1 MKRKLIAIILTLT
14 LLMSLA
20 TLSGV
25 ISAKAIDTSELQEQV
40 MSAKALIYKGYGEQS
55 RKYLADRVQR
65 AEAVV
70 YNDYATEDDVAA
82 ASEALRF
89 AVDSLAQMYAYEQ
102 IALDGIDVWDEAAL
116 SMMTAC
122 SGVPVID
129 AVNKPAEAAF
139 SISVPGSDGSAFFS
153 NETPDINAMHTASPF
168 GKDMTKAD
176 GLKLWVSVDAP
187 ATLTIVL
194 GYLSYDG
201 VSFSTAEDVYVAE
214 TGYIHV
220 PFDCFKGDSIIKDGS
235 LNMLSIRAVGVDS
248 FRFADLNAYNEII
261 EGSTR
266 TAYSETKVVSR
277 NQINNNA
284 YYKIIEPTSGKAI
297 TLGPEVAETAIR
309 WDNTLAIEDSN
320 LKYSLQENRE
330 GDRTQMWQ
338 LSPSPSGNGTFRF
351 INKSSTNTLTI
362 SGSGGS
368 IEAKEP
374 NLNNTLQEWSISI
387 SGGKA
392 TIQVRNVGKLTTAG
406 DTVKATTGSAYK
418 KFELYETVET
428 EYVQSWSDEFD
439 GDELDRNKWSV
450 DDGFWF
456 GGTVS
461 TMHTDDDE
469 QLKVS
474 DGMLNMTVTPDRYGA
489 FEMQGTYMS
498 TSGRFA
504 LSYGKVEIRAKL
516 AYGNGQFPAFWMMP
530 TDMMNMGGGE
540 IDIMEIVVT
549 DDIRENGTQIG
560 TIHWTTDDGYTHW
573 SKVHYMGIYGYGEK
587 YLSDEFHTYGVE
599 MDRDQIRFYFDGMQ
613 YNSLVINSEGKEFA
627 FGDIARYI
635 IINNSTKGD
644 GASIVREAWGLEDKY
659 ETQIDYVRC
668 YLEAGEMS
676 DNTVDFTTDDSVN
689 YSSGIEAVATNDAWD
704 INMPMDINC
713 YGNEGAAADHF
724 SNLYIFD
731 PYTGETLKYIN
742 LASAMSKYT
751 RSFRVLYSPDAT
763 KLAVANTQGCIQIY
777 DTSNYDNTPVRIYNG
792 AVIQENVLF
801 TPDSKY
807 LIVGGYNGGSQA
819 YQNPQ
824 TGGKTEKWHFRVFDA
839 SSGAKLQD
847 IDVGS
852 DPRFIALS
860 DDGSK
865 VAVTTTSNG
874 TFIYN
879 VSDWSEYGHITE
891 GHDGAIRGADFSS
904 DGSLLVTSDDKG
916 VINVWNVSDL
926 SLNKKLNHVNSGSVR
941 RVVFSPD
948 DKNVLA
954 TATYGAARLFEVES
968 GELISLLGGFG
979 NVIREAT
986 YSTEGK
992 YIAVA
997 SYDGGAKL
1005 FAADGT
1011 YLETLKAGETDE
1023 NGEGFILSRI
1033 KFSPYKD
1040 DYVMF
1045 TTRTD
1050 PYAVQKWDLPKQY
1063 DKTQLKLAMSNCAD
1077 KTTPEYA
1084 YAAKIA
1090 GLKYAT
1096 PQMIYKAY
1104 TGIGGTAK
1112 TDEFISVSPDRYTT
1126 PPSVTVNKNAFVYV
1140 TAGAS
1145 PEYADLALK
1154 ITNTDD
1160 GTSELIPA
1168 DDAGFFMDYNEND
1181 EIEAY
1186 CRYDFKVKMAE
1197 AGVFEFELV
1206 GLDSNKAF
1214 PKASAA
1220 VNGDATAAEGFL
1232 YSIKDGEVTI
1242 TKCISGRRNVV
1253 VPSEIE
1259 GYPVTKIG
1267 SYAFDGYGT
1276 NVMHMAVTLPDTLK
1290 VIGSYAFY
1298 NCWSLREIKF
1308 PAGLEKIE
1316 QYAFSRCRL
1325 LSVVDIPAG
1334 TTVSSNAFNNA
1345 GVGTIKLN
1353 SGSGIASGALSGM
1366 SRVREI
1372 IVADGIQS
1380 LSLNISSQYLL
1391 EAVYIPESVTS
1402 ISGGIYSFV
1411 DNNVSD
1417 LHTKYLAKIYGV
1429 EGSYAQTYAESYPTK
1444 FIFVPIG
1451 APIVHGVEDGATYD
1465 LYEAPVSAT
1474 WENGHIGYLNGEAC
1488 YRHADVTEPGEYTL
1502 EVINGYDEYKTTV
1515 TFTVVDTTPPPYTI
1529 GDVDDDGEVT
1539 VTDALTALRIAL
1551 GIVEPE
1557 GYQAEA
1563 ADVDKDGEVT
1573 VSDVLRILRVAAKID
1588 APFEQ

>member
-1 MKRKLIAIILTLT
+1 MRKKIIALILTLAVAS
-14 LLMSLA
+14 SLISIA
-20 TLSGV
+20 GLIPASAADKSALDAEIT
-25 ISAKAIDTSELQEQV
+25 SAKVL
-40 MSAKALIYKGYGEQS
+40 LNKGYGEQS

-65 AEAVV
+65 AEAVLF
-70 YNDYATEDDVAA
+70 DETAPQEGIDAA
-82 ASEALRF
+82 LEILIAAE
-89 AVDSLAQMYAYEQ
+89 DSLSQMYGFSL
-102 IALDGIDVWDEAAL
+102 IGMNGVSGWDEAAL
-116 SMMTAC
+116 AQMNEFS
-122 SGVPVID
+122 SSRSVD
-129 AVNKPAEAAF
+129 AVNKPEGVDF
-139 SISVPGSDGSAFFS
+139 SVSVSGDGSAYIS
-153 NETPDINAMHTASPF
+153 NSNAAGDGIIGASPF
-168 GKDMTKAD
+168 GTDLVRAD
-176 GLKLWVSVDAP
+176 GFKLWISVGAP
-187 ATLTIVL
+187 AEFEITVGSSDMSRAYSAGFWADGDGYVMIPFDAFSTVDGAAVKEETDL
-194 GYLSYDG
+194 GYLRIGTDATA
-201 VSFSTAEDVYVAE
+201 SF
-214 TGYIHV
+214 
-220 PFDCFKGDSIIKDGS
+220 K
-235 LNMLSIRAVGVDS
+235 
-248 FRFADLNAYNEII
+248 FADLNAYDEIL
-261 EGSTR
+261 EGSTK
-266 TAYSETKVVSR
+266 TAYSETKITSR
-277 NQINNNA
+277 NQLENNA
-284 YYKIIEPTSGKAI
+284 YYKIIEPTSGKAV
-297 TLGPEVAETAIR
+297 TLGPEISETVTQ
-309 WDNTLAIEDSN
+309 WDLCIGVDDDN
-320 LKYSLQENRE
+320 LDLYLDENRE

-338 LSPSPSGNGTFRF
+338 FSLSPSANNTFRI
-351 INKSSTNTLTI
+351 INKSCTHALEI
-362 SGSGGS
+362 SSSGGS
-368 IEAKEP
+368 LAHPKP
-374 NLNNTLQEWSISI
+374 ALNESRQEWSVSI
-387 SGGKA
+387 TGGKA

-406 DTVKATTGSAYK
+406 DTVKATTGTTYK
-418 KFELYETVET
+418 KFELYKVVET

-439 GDELDRNKWSV
+439 GDKLDRNKWSV

-469 QLKVS
+469 QLEVS

-549 DDIRENGTQIG
+549 DDIRKNGEQIG
-560 TIHWTTDDGYTHW
+560 TIHWTSDDGYTHW
-573 SKVHYMGIYGYGEK
+573 SKAHYMGIYGYGEK
-587 YLSDEFHTYGVE
+587 YLSDDFHTYGVE
-599 MDRDQIRFYFDGMQ
+599 MDHDQVRFYFDGMQ
-613 YNSLVINSEGKEFA
+613 YNSLVLNSEGKKFA

-644 GASIVREAWGLEDKY
+644 GASIVNEAWGLEDKY
-659 ETQIDYVRC
+659 ETKIDYVRC

-676 DNTVDFTTDDSVN
+676 DNTVDFTTDDSIN

-824 TGGKTEKWHFRVFDA
+824 TGAKTEKWHFRVFDA

-852 DPRFIALS
+852 DPRFIAMT

-926 SLNKKLNHVNSGSVR
+926 SLNKKLNNVNSGSVR

-1011 YLETLKAGETDE
+1011 YLETLRAGEKDE
-1023 NGEGFILSRI
+1023 NEEGFILSRI
-1033 KFSPYKD
+1033 KFSPYED

-1045 TTRTD
+1045 STRTD
-1050 PYAVQKWDLPKQY
+1050 PYSVQKWDLPKQY

-1077 KTTPEYA
+1077 KTTSEYA

-1112 TDEFISVSPDRYTT
+1112 TDEFISVSPDGYTM

-1168 DDAGFFMDYNEND
+1168 DDAEFFMDYNETD

-1186 CRYDFKVKMAE
+1186 CCYDFKVKMAE
-1197 AGVFEFELV
+1197 AGSFEFELV
-1206 GLDSNKAF
+1206 DLDSNKAF

-1220 VNGDATAAEGFL
+1220 VNEESAAEGFL

-1290 VIGSYAFY
+1290 VIGGYAFY

-1353 SGSGIASGALSGM
+1353 SGSGIASSSLSGM

-1372 IVADGIQS
+1372 IIADGVENVN
-1380 LSLNISSQYLL
+1380 LSISSQYLL
-1391 EAVYIPESVTS
+1391 EAVYVPESVTS
-1402 ISGGIYSFV
+1402 ITGGIYNFV
-1411 DNNVSD
+1411 DTSS
-1417 LHTKYLAKIYGV
+1417 LHTKYIAKIYGV
-1429 EGSYAQTYAESYPTK
+1429 PGSYAQTYAESYPTK
-1444 FIFVPIG
+1444 FTFVPIC
-1451 APIVHGVEDGATYD
+1451 APTVAGVEDGATYD

-1529 GDVDDDGEVT
+1529 GDVDDDGEVA
-1539 VTDALTALRIAL
+1539 VTDALAALRIAL

-1563 ADVDKDGEVT
+1563 ADADKDGEVT

-1588 APFEQ
+1588 DPFEQ

>member
-14 LLMSLA
+14 LLTSLVP
-20 TLSGV
+20 LSGV
-25 ISAKAIDTSELQEQV
+25 IAAKAVDVSSLEDQV
-40 MSAKALIYKGYGEQS
+40 ASAKALVYKGYGEQS

-70 YNDYATEDDVAA
+70 YNDYATEEDVAA
-82 ASEALRF
+82 AGEMLAN
-89 AVDSLAQMYAYEQ
+89 AVGQLAQMYAYEQ
-102 IALDGIDVWDEAAL
+102 IALDGFGVWDDASLAA
-116 SMMTAC
+116 MTE
-122 SGVPVID
+122 SSSVPVKD
-129 AVNKPAEAAF
+129 VENKPADADF
-139 SISVPGSDGSAFFS
+139 SIAVSAGDGRTFFTNIAPGYAGV
-153 NETPDINAMHTASPF
+153 TGASPF
-168 GKDMTKAD
+168 GRDMSKAD
-176 GLKLWVSVDAP
+176 GVKLWVSVDAP
-187 ATLTIVL
+187 ATLTITL
-194 GYLSYDG
+194 GRVSADG
-201 VSFSTAEDVYVAE
+201 ANFSMADVYVAE

-220 PFDCFKGDSIIKDGS
+220 PFDCFTGDDVIKDGS
-235 LNMLSIRAVGVDS
+235 LNLLSILAEGVDS
-248 FRFADLNAYNEII
+248 FAFADLNAYNEIL
-261 EGSTR
+261 EGSTK
-266 TAYSETKVVSR
+266 TPYSETLVTSR
-277 NQINNNA
+277 NQIVDNA
-284 YYKIIEPTSGKAI
+284 YYKIIESSSGKAI
-297 TLGPEVAETAIR
+297 TLGPEIAET
-309 WDNTLAIEDSN
+309 NTQWELTLDIEDSRLN
-320 LKYSLQENRE
+320 YSLEENRE

-338 LSPSPSGNGTFRF
+338 ISYAPSGSGGFRL
-351 INKSSTNTLTI
+351 INKSSTNAIQIT
-362 SGSGGS
+362 SSGGA
-368 IEAKEP
+368 IEAKKPTLNEP
-374 NLNNTLQEWSISI
+374 LQEWTISI
-387 SGGKA
+387 SKREA

-406 DTVKATTGSAYK
+406 DTVKATTGTSYK
-418 KFELYETVET
+418 KFYLYRVVET

-456 GGTVS
+456 GGSVS

-469 QLKVS
+469 QLNVS

-549 DDIRENGTQIG
+549 DDIRKNGEQIG
-560 TIHWTTDDGYTHW
+560 TIHWTSDDGYTHW
-573 SKVHYMGIYGYGEK
+573 SKVHYMPIYGYGEK

-599 MDRDQIRFYFDGMQ
+599 MDRDQVRFYFDGMQ
-613 YNSLVINSEGKEFA
+613 YNSLVINSEGKKFA

-644 GASIVREAWGLEDKY
+644 GASIVKESWGLEDKY
-659 ETQIDYVRC
+659 ETKIDYVRC
-668 YLEAGEMS
+668 YLEAGEIS
-676 DNTVDFTTDDSVN
+676 DNTVDFTTDDSIN

-724 SNLYIFD
+724 ANLYIFD
-731 PYTGETLKYIN
+731 PYSGETLKYIN
-742 LASAMSKYT
+742 ISSAISKYT

-763 KLAVANTQGCIQIY
+763 KLAVANTQGCILIY
-777 DTSNYDNTPVRIYNG
+777 NTSNYDNTPIKIYNG

-819 YQNPQ
+819 YANPQ
-824 TGGKTEKWHFRVFDA
+824 TNGKTEKWRFRVFDA
-839 SSGAKLQD
+839 ATGAKLQD

-852 DPRFIALS
+852 DPRFIAIS

-891 GHDGAIRGADFSS
+891 GHNGAIRGADFSS
-904 DGSLLVTSDDKG
+904 DGSLLVTSDDEG
-916 VINVWNVSDL
+916 VINIWNLADL
-926 SLNKKLNHVNSGSVR
+926 TFNKKMNNVNSGSVR

-948 DKNVLA
+948 DKNILA

-1033 KFSPYKD
+1033 KFSPYED

-1045 TTRTD
+1045 STRTD
-1050 PYAVQKWDLPKQY
+1050 PYSVQKWNLPKQY
-1063 DKTQLKLAMSNCAD
+1063 DKTQLMLAVSNCPD

-1084 YAAKIA
+1084 YAAKVLN
-1090 GLKYAT
+1090 LKYAT

-1112 TDEFISVSPDRYTT
+1112 TNEMISVSPDGYTV
-1126 PPSVTVNKNAFVYV
+1126 PLGLSVNKNAYVYV

-1145 PEYADLALK
+1145 PEYANLALK
-1154 ITNTDD
+1154 VTNTGD

-1168 DDAGFFMDYNEND
+1168 DSNPVFFIEYDEDDVLQAGY
-1181 EIEAY
+1181 Y
-1186 CRYDFKVKMAE
+1186 HDFKIKMTKP
-1197 AGVFEFELV
+1197 GDFEFELV
-1206 GLDSNKAF
+1206 DLDSDKTF
-1214 PKASAA
+1214 PKGTVTVNEESAA
-1220 VNGDATAAEGFL
+1220 DGFL
-1232 YSIKDGEVTI
+1232 YTVDNGEVTI

-1276 NVMHMAVTLPDTLK
+1276 NVMHMTVTLPDTLK

-1308 PAGLEKIE
+1308 PVGLEKID
-1316 QYAFSRCRL
+1316 QYAFARCRL

-1353 SGSGIASGALSGM
+1353 SGSGIASSSLSGM

-1372 IVADGIQS
+1372 IIADGVES
-1380 LSLNISSQYLL
+1380 VNLSISSQYLL
-1391 EAVYIPESVTS
+1391 EAVYVPESVTS
-1402 ISGGIYSFV
+1402 ITGGIYNFV
-1411 DNNVSD
+1411 DTSS
-1417 LHTKYLAKIYGV
+1417 LHTKYIAKIYGV
-1429 EGSYAQTYAESYPTK
+1429 PGSYAQTYAESYPTK
-1444 FIFVPIG
+1444 FTFVPIC
-1451 APIVHGVEDGATYD
+1451 APTVAGVEDGATYD
-1465 LYEAPVSAT
+1465 LYEGPVSAT

-1515 TFTVVDTTPPPYTI
+1515 TFTVVDTTPPPYTV
-1529 GDVDDDGEVT
+1529 GDVDDDGEIG
-1539 VTDALTALRIAL
+1539 VTDALAALRIAL
-1551 GIVEPE
+1551 GLAEPT
-1557 GYQAEA
+1557 GYQNIT
-1563 ADVDKDGEVT
+1563 ADVDGDGEIT

-1588 APFEQ
+1588 SPFEQ